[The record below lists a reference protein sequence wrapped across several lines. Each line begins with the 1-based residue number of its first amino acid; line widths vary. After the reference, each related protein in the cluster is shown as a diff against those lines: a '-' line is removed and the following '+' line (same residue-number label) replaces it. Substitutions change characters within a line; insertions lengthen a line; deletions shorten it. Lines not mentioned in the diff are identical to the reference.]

1 MRQYLKGGKGDKLS
15 YKNVDKEQLKLGIKH
30 ELEHTDNSR
39 IAAEIALDHL
49 AEDPKYYSNL
59 KNAGID
65 ENKIN
70 LKQIYLREVNAKIVT
85 MLKTRW
91 KQENRNLD
99 DEQMDY
105 YLQRF
110 EQLKN
115 NPKITNK
122 DITKYS
128 WHDLEHL
135 IDSFPVKPGK
145 EFKKNSAEVDGDLV
159 YDKNN
164 IKIYSGKTMKQC
176 ITYANNEKYS
186 WCISRTNVASNLYT
200 NYRFGSNPR
209 SFYFVFDQDKPDTKS
224 GGEFISP
231 IHAFVVHAEEDGEY
245 GFSNANNTGDTNNL
259 SWDGLGAKIKSFK
272 DGSSTWEKMK
282 GLESLFKYIPPTEE
296 ESEIAMMK
304 GKHLSDEQFLALNYR
319 LKTAYINL
327 GRELNGNT
335 FSSLDND
342 LKNLYINQG
351 HVIDFEWIKDS
362 LPLIKRFI
370 TLQIRDK
377 NPINEKYLSYFTPEQ
392 KDWFFKNILFDKN
405 VESQYIDYGM
415 IVNNFPEQE
424 ERYIDFKI
432 KNLDYLPPDSIK
444 ALSPEQLKKYNY
456 YNIIY
461 INTTIE
467 SNIDSKY
474 NTKTFY
480 ALSNF
485 FNLEQYIKFPY
496 KKEFES
502 LLINNISDESEFRH
516 FLPPLIINNN
526 KAYFILENKNNS
538 YCLVDSNG
546 NILDISDNYNLS
558 PDLDNEVIFNNE
570 FELTMG
576 KNKYDNNN
584 LNSIKEEISRLKRL
598 AGITK

>member
-1 MRQYLKGGKGDKLS
+1 MKQYLKGGKGDKLS
-15 YKNVDKEQLKLGIKH
+15 YKNVDREQLKLGIKH
-30 ELEHTDNSR
+30 ELEHTKNPK

-49 AEDPKYYSNL
+49 SEDPEYYSHL
-59 KNAGID
+59 KDAGIS
-65 ENKIN
+65 ENKLN
-70 LKQIYLREVNAKIVT
+70 LKQIYLKEVNAKIVT
-85 MLKTRW
+85 MLKARW
-91 KQENRNLD
+91 KQENKNLD

-200 NYRFGSNPR
+200 NYRFGNNPR
-209 SFYFVFDQDKPDTKS
+209 SFYFVFDQDKPDIKS
-224 GGEFISP
+224 GGSFVDP

-259 SWDGLGAKIKSFK
+259 SWEQLGAKIKSFK

-327 GRELNGNT
+327 GRELSSNT
-335 FSSLDND
+335 FKSLDND

-351 HVIDFEWIKDS
+351 HVIPFEWVKDN

-377 NPINEKYLSYFTPEQ
+377 NPLNDEYLAYFTPEQ
-392 KDWFFKNILFDKN
+392 KSWFFKNILFDKN
-405 VESQYIDYGM
+405 TESQYIDFGM
-415 IVNNFPEQE
+415 IRDNFPEE
-424 ERYIDFKI
+424 EEAYIDFKL
-432 KNLDYLPPDSIK
+432 KNLDYLPPDAIK
-444 ALSPEQLKKYNY
+444 ELNPPQLKIYNNY
-456 YNIIY
+456 SIIY

-467 SNIDSKY
+467 NNIDSKY
-474 NTKTFY
+474 NAKTFY

-485 FNLEQYIKFPY
+485 FDLGQYLKYPY
-496 KKEFES
+496 KKEFEQ
-502 LLINNISDESEFRH
+502 LLINSLSVESEFRH

-526 KAYFILENKNNS
+526 KAYFILEDNKNNFN
-538 YCLVDSNG
+538 LVDSNG
-546 NILDISDNYNLS
+546 TVISKSDNFTLS
-558 PDLDNEVIFNNE
+558 PDLDNNVILNSK
-570 FELTMG
+570 FELRMG
-576 KNKYDNNN
+576 KDLYNQSN
-584 LNSIKEEISRLKRL
+584 LNSIKEEIDRFKKI
-598 AGITK
+598 AGIK